1 MNRESR
7 VILPRL
13 FAPMKGC
20 GFTAH
25 YFTDN
30 HNLSENR
37 KDHSFRFSGHLLT
50 FTTDNGVFSKTE
62 IDEGTRILLTAVV
75 QEGIHGSVL
84 DLGCGYGVVGI
95 TLKKVFD
102 DITVTAVDINPR
114 AVELTRLNCQKNGVP
129 AEVFVSN
136 GFAQITGSFDAVI
149 TNPPI
154 RAGKKVIYKMFEDAY
169 AHLHENGVLFAVIR
183 RKQGAESAFRKFEE
197 VFGSCEVI
205 AREKGYWVLK
215 SSKLTD

>member
-1 MNRESR
+1 
-7 VILPRL
+7 
-13 FAPMKGC
+13 MKGC

-30 HNLSENR
+30 HNLPENR

-62 IDEGTRILLTAVV
+62 IDEGTRILLDAVV
-75 QEGIHGSVL
+75 QEGVHGSVL

-95 TLKKVFD
+95 ALKTVFP
-102 DITVTAVDINPR
+102 DISVTAVDINPR
-114 AVELTRLNCQKNGVP
+114 AAELTELNCSRNGVT
-129 AEVFVSN
+129 ADVFVSD
-136 GFAQITGSFDAVI
+136 GFAEITQSFDAVI

-154 RAGKKVIYKMFEDAY
+154 RTGKKVIYQMFEDAFD
-169 AHLHENGVLFAVIR
+169 HLHRNGVLFAVIR

-197 VFGSCEVI
+197 IFGNCEVT

>member
-1 MNRESR
+1 M
-7 VILPRL
+7 PRL

-62 IDEGTRILLTAVV
+62 IDEGTKILLDAVV

-95 TLKKVFD
+95 ALKTVFPE
-102 DITVTAVDINPR
+102 IELTAVDVNPR
-114 AVELTRLNCQKNGVP
+114 AVELTELNCKKNQVF
-129 AEVFVSN
+129 ANVFVSD
-136 GFAQITGSFDAVI
+136 GFAEITASFDAVV

-154 RAGKKVIYKMFEDAY
+154 RAGKKVIYKMFEDACD
-169 AHLHENGVLFAVIR
+169 HLSKQGALYAVIR
-183 RKQGAESAFRKFEE
+183 RKQGAESAFRKLEE

-215 SSKLTD
+215 SFKLTD

>member
-1 MNRESR
+1 
-7 VILPRL
+7 
-13 FAPMKGC
+13 MKGC

-30 HNLSENR
+30 HNLPENR

-62 IDEGTRILLTAVV
+62 IDEGTKILLDAAV

-95 TLKKVFD
+95 ALKTVFP
-102 DITVTAVDINPR
+102 DISVTAVDVNPR
-114 AVELTRLNCQKNGVP
+114 AAELTEINCSRNGVE
-129 AEVFVSN
+129 ADVFVSD
-136 GFAQITGSFDAVI
+136 GFAAVTQSFDAVI

-154 RAGKKVIYKMFEDAY
+154 RAGKKVIYQMFEDAFD
-169 AHLHENGVLFAVIR
+169 HLHRNGVLFAVIR

-197 VFGSCEVI
+197 IFGNCEVI
-205 AREKGYWVLK
+205 SRKKGYWVLK